1 MSKRY
6 YKSKLH
12 TLQEEQKLILNRDAY
27 VDSTEQRKVS
37 AGDLANRKRG
47 AFSFFFL
54 THECFVGL
62 VVTEGESSQGF
73 TSVLE

>member
-12 TLQEEQKLILNRDAY
+12 TLQEEQKLILNRDVY

-47 AFSFFFL
+47 AFSFFFFD
-54 THECFVGL
+54 T
-62 VVTEGESSQGF
+62 
-73 TSVLE
+73 